1 MSLKIVSGGQ
11 SGADRAAL
19 DAALTAGIDCGGWC
33 PKGRRAEDGPIPPRY
48 PLTESS
54 STGYPPRTRRNV
66 ADSDGTLIVS
76 FGPPDRGTALTLR
89 YCQAEYKPTLVIDA
103 GATPV
108 EMATVL
114 LAVFVT
120 RHGIKTL
127 NVAGPRASKQ
137 PKVYGYVLRLVGE
150 YLASLAQGD
159 RDSPGGPQRREG
171 KRRRPGRP
179 KDAGSAARDKH
190 R

>member
-1 MSLKIVSGGQ
+1 LS
-11 SGADRAAL
+11 
-19 DAALTAGIDCGGWC
+19 
-33 PKGRRAEDGPIPPRY
+33 
-48 PLTESS
+48 
-54 STGYPPRTRRNV
+54 
-66 ADSDGTLIVS
+66 S

-137 PKVYGYVLRLVGE
+137 PKVYGYVLRLVVNTWRLLRKATGTVLE
-150 YLASLAQGD
+150 VHSVAKESA
-159 RDSPGGPQRREG
+159 GGPAVPRMPVQQHVTNTDEVGLTRAF
-171 KRRRPGRP
+171 P
-179 KDAGSAARDKH
+179 
-190 R
+190 